1 MGHAIFYKPLKVFFF
16 PEKFSISKNIV
27 FLHMRTL
34 RNNWVEWWVF
44 LTPVLHETLNFMN
57 VSLDSDQIKVYNDLV
72 TSMLIQ

>member
-1 MGHAIFYKPLKVFFF
+1 
-16 PEKFSISKNIV
+16 
-27 FLHMRTL
+27 MRTL

-72 TSMLIQ
+72 TSMLIRKPKHEVHVLTHSCYKKVINAYISTQ